1 MKQKINSIGR
11 LERNE
16 GATMFFIIEKSEET
30 TFKFKK
36 NAAAVVWFWPCVKM
50 KTQKIVNLLG
60 NADSES
66 SKFATRKW
74 YVINVQIYTEYG
86 EGSEDGTTVIF
97 EAKVVKWKLCDY
109 SDAYILVTGDIT
121 VTDGN
126 ANTRVA
132 FTNCAAFTKCIAHN
146 EQCIMNTLFIMDNA
160 WWMRLWC

>member
-1 MKQKINSIGR
+1 
-11 LERNE
+11 
-16 GATMFFIIEKSEET
+16 
-30 TFKFKK
+30 
-36 NAAAVVWFWPCVKM
+36 M
-50 KTQKIVNLLG
+50 KTQKIINLLG

-66 SKFATRKW
+66 SKFATRKS
-74 YVINVQIYTEYG
+74 YVINDQIYTDYG

-126 ANTRVA
+126 ANTRVV

-146 EQCIMNTLFIMDNA
+146 
-160 WWMRLWC
+160 